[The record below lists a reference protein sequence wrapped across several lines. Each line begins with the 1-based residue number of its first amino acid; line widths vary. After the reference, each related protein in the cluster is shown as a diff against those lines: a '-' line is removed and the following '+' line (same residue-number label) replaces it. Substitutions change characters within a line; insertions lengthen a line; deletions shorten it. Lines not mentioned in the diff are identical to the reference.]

1 MKKCIRFLNI
11 KEHVKELHEKI
22 KKYKATPNNCFD
34 SHSNFVK
41 NGVGGR
47 FIYIFF

>member
-1 MKKCIRFLNI
+1 MQFLNMFLNI
-11 KEHVKELHEKI
+11 KEHVNELHEKT
-22 KKYKATPNNCFD
+22 KKYKATPNKFLD

-47 FIYIFF
+47 FIFF